1 MAAMWQPGDRL
12 SHRLNPGLGPGRV
25 VSVGTRTV
33 EVEFPQSGETLR
45 LAAGDDALVPLV
57 LAPGT
62 RARWE
67 PGGELVLVETP
78 IGASGDR
85 CRLSDGR
92 VVPAA
97 ELWPL
102 PAEEPPLER
111 LARGRVDG
119 FEDWKN
125 RLDGLRLLE
134 LREARGLGS
143 FLGGRIRLFPHQL
156 YAAERACASDPVRW
170 LLADEVGLGK
180 TVEACLILARLLH
193 TGRAERALIVVPD
206 TLVIQWLGEL
216 WRKYHQAFALLD
228 DKRLADVARD
238 YGADFNPFDVHRRAV
253 ISLELLVSRRRLTEQ
268 AVAAGID
275 LLVVDEAHHLR
286 RPPGH
291 PGNEA
296 YRAVAPIA
304 ARGHNVLLLTAT
316 PLEDDAHGFFR
327 LLQLLRPEEFPERQS
342 FEERLA
348 RREPLPPCTSATR
361 RSDIGGLPPRVAV
374 PVDLEAADWEPFLQ
388 IERRLRA
395 LPAEGPVAR
404 RQKAE
409 WIARA
414 VSSPAALAAVGAVAT
429 VGAKTAVGA
438 AAPAAAGGLAEVQAL
453 LAPLLAEPRRD
464 PRLEWLAER
473 ARGWQAAGEK
483 TLVFVAHRESLEAIK
498 AEIERRAA
506 ARVGIFHESLS
517 PERRDLEVA
526 QFRLADGPAL
536 LVSTEAGGEGRNFEF
551 CRRLV
556 LFDLPWNPAV
566 VEQRIGRLDR
576 IGRTLPT
583 EIVYFRPPAGLARA
597 VAGLYEGIGLFR
609 EPLGGLERELRHVAQ
624 AVEQAAL
631 DGAGESGADE
641 IGPGVFTAVLA
652 EAREARTRVQQA
664 AFHELHRDPYRP
676 ALAPEILARVPP
688 DLDAVTESTVTRAAA
703 RFGFDL
709 EQQSGRRT
717 WTVEFGYEALI
728 EGLPG
733 VPPGSR
739 FLGTFDRE
747 EAVADEQRDFF
758 ASGHALVEGV
768 LAELEE
774 GPRGRVGLL
783 QAAGDEDTFGLLAVY
798 RRGAAWEAVAVDGQ
812 GRRRPELAARLT
824 APDFVTEPVDARKWT
839 AQVGWVKAVRRLAA
853 ALPEGDTPQAIAA
866 FRLRRAGV
874 AGARPAATIRASG
887 TSPARR
893 RSEGS

>member
-1 MAAMWQPGDRL
+1 MRPVWRPGDRL
-12 SHRLNPGLGPGRV
+12 SHRLNPGLGAGRV
-25 VSVGTRTV
+25 ISVDTRTV

-45 LAAGDDALVPLV
+45 LSTDSDALVPLV

-67 PGGELVLVETP
+67 PAGELVLIETP
-78 IGASGDR
+78 LADGLV
-85 CRLSDGR
+85 RLADGR
-92 VVPAA
+92 DAPAA

-156 YAAERACASDPVRW
+156 YAAERACAADPVRW

-193 TGRAERALIVVPD
+193 TGRAARALIAAPE

-238 YGADFNPFDVHRRAV
+238 HGADFNPFDVHRRAV
-253 ISLELLVSRRRLTEQ
+253 ISLELLASRRRLAAQ

-304 ARGHNVLLLTAT
+304 ALGRNVLLLTAT

-327 LLQLLRPEEFPERQS
+327 LLQLLRPDEFPEDVS

-348 RREPLPPCTSATR
+348 RRAPLPPCTSATR
-361 RSDIGGLPPRVAV
+361 RADIGGLPPRVAA
-374 PVDLEAADWEPFLQ
+374 PVDLAAAGWEPFLAL
-388 IERRLRA
+388 ERHLRA

-409 WIARA
+409 LIARA
-414 VSSPAALAAVGAVAT
+414 LSSPAALAAATTGAQAQQT
-429 VGAKTAVGA
+429 G
-438 AAPAAAGGLAEVQAL
+438 VQTL

-464 PRLEWLAER
+464 PRLEWLAGA
-473 ARGWQAAGEK
+473 ARRWQAAGEK
-483 TLVFVAHRESLEAIK
+483 TLVFVAHRESLETIK
-498 AEIERRAA
+498 TELERQAA
-506 ARVGIFHESLS
+506 ARVGIFHEALS

-556 LFDLPWNPAV
+556 LYDLPWNPAV

-583 EIVYFRPPAGLARA
+583 EIVSFRPPAGLGRA
-597 VAGLYEGIGLFR
+597 VAELYAGIGLFR
-609 EPLGGLERELRHVAQ
+609 EPLGGLERELRHVAR

-631 DGAGESGADE
+631 DGPEE
-641 IGPGVFTAVLA
+641 IGPAAFAAVLA
-652 EAREARTRVQQA
+652 EAREASSRVQQA

-676 ALAPEILARVPP
+676 ELAAGILARVPP
-688 DLDAVTESTVTRAAA
+688 DLDAVTEATVTRAAA
-703 RFGFDL
+703 RFGFEL

-717 WTVEFGYEALI
+717 WLVEFGYEALI

-733 VPPGSR
+733 VPPGAR

-747 EAVADEQRDFF
+747 EAVADEGRDFF
-758 ASGHALVEGV
+758 ASGHPLVEGV

-774 GPRGRVGLL
+774 GPRGRVALL
-783 QAAGDEDTFGLLAVY
+783 QASGDEETFGLLALY
-798 RRGAAWEAVAVDGQ
+798 RRGPAWEAVAVAMAGGQ
-812 GRRRPELAARLT
+812 PRPRPDLAARLT
-824 APDFVTEPVDARKWT
+824 AADFATEPLDARKWT
-839 AQVGWVKAVRRLAA
+839 AQAGWAKAVRRLAA
-853 ALPEGDTPQAIAA
+853 ALPEGEAPQALAA
-866 FRLRRAGV
+866 FRIRRVAAEGRVRRA
-874 AGARPAATIRASG
+874 S
-887 TSPARR
+887 S
-893 RSEGS
+893 